1 MVAQALPRQARTS
14 AFARAMAR
22 AQAEKLVAYPNQD
35 GTWTCKA
42 YTIAITG
49 RRCDDVACS
58 CTAGRNDTICKHAVC
73 VVAARKWGVRP
84 VRPALEVVPST
95 SAEIAEKARMIAEIT
110 RELGGFDAAH
120 QMPASLATIRA
131 ALR

>member
-84 VRPALEVVPST
+84 VRPSLGVVPST
-95 SAEIAEKARMIAEIT
+95 PAEVAEKARLVAEVT
-110 RELGGFDAAH
+110 HELVAFDAVY
-120 QMPASLATIRA
+120 QMPVSLAA
-131 ALR
+131 ARSGLR